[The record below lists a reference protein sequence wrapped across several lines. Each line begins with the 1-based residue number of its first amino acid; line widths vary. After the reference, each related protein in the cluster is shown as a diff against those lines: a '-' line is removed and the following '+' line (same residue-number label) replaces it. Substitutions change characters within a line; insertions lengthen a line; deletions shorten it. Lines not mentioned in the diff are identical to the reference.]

1 MRWPAVLF
9 VSAVTACAGEP
20 IPAGGDAPLGDA
32 LPSATGLTLRFITN
46 NELPATLDGD
56 VRVEDVYL
64 NGAVI
69 RAVGDAT
76 TQDERATTR
85 YDYELHWDQ
94 DDQPRGLSFA
104 AAPTGE
110 YSYVE
115 LRFAGRPGTS
125 TPEAFEIEGSARVDG
140 DREDFVIRG
149 NVPVVIATVPASL
162 RLEAGRSLAIDLEL
176 DVGRLVAG
184 IDFESLPSV
193 GGTLRLDEQ
202 SPAQLAAFTTALAGA
217 FSVRQP

>member
-9 VSAVTACAGEP
+9 VSVVTACAGDP
-20 IPAGGDAPLGDA
+20 IPATEDAPLGDA
-32 LPSATGLTLRFITN
+32 LPAATGLTLRFITN

-56 VRVEDVYL
+56 VRVEDIYL

-69 RAVGDAT
+69 RAIGDST
-76 TQDERATTR
+76 TEDERATTR

-104 AAPTGE
+104 AAPSGV

-115 LRFAGRPGTS
+115 LRFAGRPGTPK
-125 TPEAFEIEGSARVDG
+125 PEAFEIEGSARVDG

-149 NVPVVIATVPASL
+149 NLPVVIASVPASL
-162 RLEAGRSLAIDLEL
+162 RLEAGRPLTLELEL

-184 IDFESLPSV
+184 IAFDALPSV
-193 GGTLRLDEQ
+193 GGKLRLDEQ
-202 SPAQLAAFTTALAGA
+202 SPIQLAAFTTALAGA
-217 FSVRQP
+217 FSIRRP